1 MGWSDFFSGLGGG
14 GQINVSAPIAAKQSW
29 WGVGGGGISI
39 AIPENFQGPVLV
51 LGNLQIQLPFGLSSG
66 VLIDI

>member
-1 MGWSDFFSGLGGG
+1 MCQLPLQQSRVGGG
-14 GQINVSAPIAAKQSW
+14 W
-29 WGVGGGGISI
+29 GGGISI

-66 VLIDI
+66 ELIDI